1 LPGLVPAR
9 LLAAIDAE
17 ERTLTPDDVAH
28 AREVA
33 ITNSLGVTVVSDVEG
48 RALPASSICA
58 EFDAIYR

>member
-33 ITNSLGVTVVSDVEG
+33 ITTSLAVEG